1 MDIKV
6 PGAMAGLAKLAPFST
21 PSRARM
27 ATGDGLPVWA
37 TNTHAAPALS
47 SPYPPASAVLPS
59 PDSATEQPWS
69 AFPAAPAPASLPPCW
84 VHTPPERVNTQ
95 VAPAPPLSPDPPTM
109 AVLPS
114 AESATEEPCVAFPTA
129 PAPASLPPCWVHAP
143 PERVYTHV
151 APACL
156 LSCDPPTRAVLPS
169 ADSATEAPWVAFP
182 TAPLPTSLSP
192 CWVHTPPE
200 RVNTQAA
207 PAPPLSPGPPT
218 TAVLP
223 SADRATDCPACAPLP
238 KSALTASEASS
249 APPCWVHTPPER
261 VKTQAAPMN
270 PTGGVWGSNQIGFA

>member
-1 MDIKV
+1 MYAFFPFTRTDVPPRTVGSWLSTMFQEVVVLARFVPKMDIKV

-47 SPYPPASAVLPS
+47 SPYPPASAVRPS
-59 PDSATEQPWS
+59 ADSATEQ
-69 AFPAAPAPASLPPCW
+69 
-84 VHTPPERVNTQ
+84 
-95 VAPAPPLSPDPPTM
+95 
-109 AVLPS
+109 
-114 AESATEEPCVAFPTA
+114 PCVAFPTA
-129 PAPASLPPCWVHAP
+129 L
-143 PERVYTHV
+143 
-151 APACL
+151 
-156 LSCDPPTRAVLPS
+156 
-169 ADSATEAPWVAFP
+169 
-182 TAPLPTSLSP
+182 LPTSLSP

-218 TAVLP
+218 TAMLPSAESATEEPCVAFPTAPEPASLPPCWVHTLPERVKTHAAPARLLSSGPPTMAVLP